1 MHYYSREHTEAG
13 RELEGYIGGLR
24 WGLGWWVGGWGLGD
38 VSRGTRCRLSPI
50 SVWETF
56 KFSFIQSCHFFLPNI
71 RVYINSDLLTKI
83 DKYEPTLNM

>member
-1 MHYYSREHTEAG
+1 M
-13 RELEGYIGGLR
+13 GY
-24 WGLGWWVGGWGLGD
+24 VGGWGGGWGGGWWD

-56 KFSFIQSCHFFLPNI
+56 KFSFIQSCQKKNVLPNI